1 MKRLIIFLVIGGLI
15 QSCAIAQPLV
25 TLKDASDKTKKVFDE
40 GRKAAMAQS
49 FGTAKAKY
57 REALQLTPGFQDAM
71 MELAGIYF
79 SQKNMDSSIFYLNQ
93 ILTVNPKPSAR
104 VYFTLGTIYYDR
116 YEYREAIPLFEKY
129 LQSDVKNPKS
139 VEDAKIKLANS
150 QFAIEALK
158 NPRSFEPKPVPGGIN
173 TELPEYLPSVSA
185 DGTVLVFS
193 RMIDGQE
200 DLYFSSYDGNS
211 WSRAVPLDAINT
223 EHYNEAGQCI
233 SADGHTIVYTG
244 CNMPGGLGSCDLYI
258 SYLENGKWTRPKNMG
273 APMNT
278 PGWESQ
284 PSLSADGSTLY
295 FASDRLGGYGLK
307 DIWFSERSPD
317 GVWSTPKNI
326 GAPVNTLKN
335 DGSPFIHPDNE
346 TLYFMSDGLP
356 GMGGTD
362 IYLSRRQED
371 GSWGTPVNLGY
382 PINTSGN
389 EGALVVSPA
398 GDIAYYTAIKDG
410 GKRSKEGFDDTDI
423 YYFQLDSA
431 IRPKP
436 VSFFKARM
444 LDAMAGKPV
453 RGLVQVTDIRTDSL
467 YYKGLAADD
476 GTVLV
481 CLPKGGLYGIQI
493 IARGYLF
500 VSESV
505 EIPDGGD
512 ADHPFIAEYLL
523 HRIEESKGKA
533 MVLKNI
539 YFTSGSAELSPVSDA
554 ELKVLAAMFFANPDI
569 RVRINGHTD
578 DVGSDEDN
586 IQLSVM
592 RANSVM
598 ERLIELG
605 VSAKSLSA
613 KGFGESVPIG
623 DNTTEAG
630 RKSNRRIE
638 FEILP

>member
-1 MKRLIIFLVIGGLI
+1 
-15 QSCAIAQPLV
+15 
-25 TLKDASDKTKKVFDE
+25 
-40 GRKAAMAQS
+40 
-49 FGTAKAKY
+49 
-57 REALQLTPGFQDAM
+57 
-71 MELAGIYF
+71 
-79 SQKNMDSSIFYLNQ
+79 
-93 ILTVNPKPSAR
+93 
-104 VYFTLGTIYYDR
+104 
-116 YEYREAIPLFEKY
+116 
-129 LQSDVKNPKS
+129 
-139 VEDAKIKLANS
+139 
-150 QFAIEALK
+150 
-158 NPRSFEPKPVPGGIN
+158 
-173 TELPEYLPSVSA
+173 
-185 DGTVLVFS
+185 
-193 RMIDGQE
+193 
-200 DLYFSSYDGNS
+200 
-211 WSRAVPLDAINT
+211 
-223 EHYNEAGQCI
+223 
-233 SADGHTIVYTG
+233 
-244 CNMPGGLGSCDLYI
+244 
-258 SYLENGKWTRPKNMG
+258 
-273 APMNT
+273 
-278 PGWESQ
+278 
-284 PSLSADGSTLY
+284 
-295 FASDRLGGYGLK
+295 
-307 DIWFSERSPD
+307 
-317 GVWSTPKNI
+317 
-326 GAPVNTLKN
+326 
-335 DGSPFIHPDNE
+335 
-346 TLYFMSDGLP
+346 
-356 GMGGTD
+356 
-362 IYLSRRQED
+362 
-371 GSWGTPVNLGY
+371 
-382 PINTSGN
+382 
-389 EGALVVSPA
+389 
-398 GDIAYYTAIKDG
+398 
-410 GKRSKEGFDDTDI
+410 
-423 YYFQLDSA
+423 
-431 IRPKP
+431 
-436 VSFFKARM
+436 
-444 LDAMAGKPV
+444 
-453 RGLVQVTDIRTDSL
+453 
-467 YYKGLAADD
+467 AADD